1 MRAEEQKFFY
11 LIKSSILIY
20 MSGEIA
26 LALEQEKL
34 EQLTMDARSA
44 PVFLDRRTA
53 LRQAIEEGKNFIFSP
68 TESKIMSVEQSG
80 LHLAPKTALELLKQ
94 TPDFDRMPE
103 SLEKTIALRTKAQ
116 AVAQQIMEVNSLE
129 TIPTLAMFLNG
140 INLDKVNQSELVTDA
155 ITEKIALLGFYKII
169 ELMTQLGRPK
179 QIDLPEQIEDYILVI
194 GKVRMLT
201 HQLEAISEEH
211 KMLLQPMEMIV
222 DMNKSWVGQD
232 DMKLLMQKENLGREI
247 WQLFAGSEQYLKKAI
262 VYSQLWDKEGLD
274 GDKTYHVVSE
284 QIITVIQ
291 LGIRYF
297 CWYTHLDETFQAED
311 KANYREDFEGF
322 MEIFTDHKSKN
333 YFGHLLPQEVFQSF
347 IAELQTIKKALFAY
361 N

>member
-1 MRAEEQKFFY
+1 MN
-11 LIKSSILIY
+11 
-20 MSGEIA
+20 GEIA

-68 TESKIMSVEQSG
+68 TESKMMSVEQSG
-80 LHLAPKTALELLKQ
+80 LRLAPKTALELLKQ
-94 TPDFDRMPE
+94 TPDFDHMPK
-103 SLEKTIALRTKAQ
+103 SLEKTITLRTKAQ

-129 TIPTLAMFLNG
+129 TIPTLSMFLNG
-140 INLDKVNQSELVTDA
+140 INLDEVNQSELVTDA
-155 ITEKIALLGFYKII
+155 ITEKIALLSLYKII
-169 ELMTQLGRPK
+169 ELMMQLGKPK
-179 QIDLPEQIEDYILVI
+179 QIDLPEQVKDYILIV
-194 GKVRMLT
+194 GKARMLAC
-201 HQLEAISEEH
+201 QLEAASEEYGV
-211 KMLLQPMEMIV
+211 LLQPMKKTVSADGPWI
-222 DMNKSWVGQD
+222 GQD
-232 DMKLLMQKENLGREI
+232 KIKPLMQKENLGREI

-274 GDKTYHVVSE
+274 GDKTYRVTNE
-284 QIITVIQ
+284 QIIAIIQ

-311 KANYREDFEGF
+311 KTNYQEDFESF
-322 MEIFTDHKSKN
+322 MEIFTDHKNKN
-333 YFGHLLPQEVFQSF
+333 YFGHLLPQKVFQSF
-347 IAELQTIKKALFAY
+347 IAELQVAKKTLFAY